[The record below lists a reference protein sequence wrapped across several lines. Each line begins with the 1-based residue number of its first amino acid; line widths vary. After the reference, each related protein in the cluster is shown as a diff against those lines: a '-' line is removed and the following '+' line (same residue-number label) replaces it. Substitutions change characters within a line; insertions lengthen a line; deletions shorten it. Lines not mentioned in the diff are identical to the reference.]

1 MKPTI
6 PEIGTIL
13 KLDCGN
19 ASVLLKGGKSCR
31 GCGAGKLGLCKAGGD
46 SMILAAK
53 NTIGAQPGDTVLV
66 GLDKDVQIKGYFL
79 SYLFPLFALIAG
91 STLGYVLGKYFAL
104 PSLDVF
110 MGFAALSAMTA
121 YTFLRLRR
129 LDRSNKMMV
138 KKILG
143 DETFSA
149 EVKSDEEREYES
161 MQ

>member
-1 MKPTI
+1 
-6 PEIGTIL
+6 
-13 KLDCGN
+13 
-19 ASVLLKGGKSCR
+19 
-31 GCGAGKLGLCKAGGD
+31 
-46 SMILAAK
+46 MILAAK

-66 GLDKDVQIKGYFL
+66 SLDKDVQIKGYFL

-91 STLGYVLGKYFAL
+91 STLGYVLGNYFAL

-129 LDRSNKMMV
+129 FDRSNKMTV

-143 DETFSA
+143 LRLSA
-149 EVKSDEEREYES
+149 PR
-161 MQ
+161 